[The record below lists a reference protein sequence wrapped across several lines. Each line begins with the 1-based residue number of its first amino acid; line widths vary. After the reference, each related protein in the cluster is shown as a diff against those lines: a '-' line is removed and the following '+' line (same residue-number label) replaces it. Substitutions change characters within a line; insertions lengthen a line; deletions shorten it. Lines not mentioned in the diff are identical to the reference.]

1 LEIFGRQA
9 KISALRR
16 IASLPLARAKD
27 TGLAD
32 SEMAAEPV
40 GIARNAFENGR
51 PDKPRRQERKPVNEF
66 APVASE
72 TILLD
77 DRIRGVPPGTS
88 AFPAVEVAGRNWRPT
103 DGAMALP
110 VLTLDEAAF
119 LHNRDLMLSYARS
132 VGVEIAPHAKTP
144 MSPGL
149 TRLIIDAGAWGAT
162 VADIRQAS
170 VMLRAGVSRLILAN
184 EVGGVGG
191 ARRLAQLVAAW
202 PNAELY
208 VFADSVSAVQAL
220 AVAWRDHASLPP
232 LRVLVEVGAGRAG
245 ARSLDEALK
254 VLSAVRAAEDRLRLG
269 GVATYEGSA
278 TQSTPEKTEEAISG
292 LLKLSLELWREVRKL
307 TEPDA
312 PLVVTAGGSMF
323 FDKVAAAIKPAI
335 AVDPGTT
342 LVIRSGVIFFHDHGV
357 YDRAMAALDKRS
369 GFSID
374 GAARA
379 ARGAFRPALR
389 VWAEVLSRP
398 EPELAICGMG
408 KRDVSFDEG
417 LPIALAV
424 HRGGQALAST
434 PNARVVK
441 LNDQHAFLNLA
452 RGGDMMVGDVIEF
465 GISHPCTCLDR
476 YRFVFGV
483 DERGVVRHAF
493 PTYFG

>member
-1 LEIFGRQA
+1 
-9 KISALRR
+9 
-16 IASLPLARAKD
+16 
-27 TGLAD
+27 
-32 SEMAAEPV
+32 M
-40 GIARNAFENGR
+40 
-51 PDKPRRQERKPVNEF
+51 NEF
-66 APVASE
+66 ASVASE

-77 DRIRGVPPGTS
+77 DRIRGVPPGTG
-88 AFPAVEVAGRNWRPT
+88 AFPAADIAERNWRPA

-119 LHNRDLMLSYARS
+119 LRNRDLMLAYARS
-132 VGVEIAPHAKTP
+132 AGVEIAPHAKTP
-144 MSPGL
+144 MAPDL
-149 TRLIIDAGAWGAT
+149 ARLIVDAGGWGAT
-162 VADIRQAS
+162 VADTRQAS
-170 VMLRAGVSRLILAN
+170 VMLRAGLSRLILAN

-202 PNAELY
+202 PKAELSL
-208 VFADSVSAVQAL
+208 FADSTSAVHAL
-220 AVAWRDHASLPP
+220 ADAWRDHGSLPP
-232 LRVLVEVGAGRAG
+232 LGVLVEVGAGRTG
-245 ARSLDEALK
+245 ARSLGKALE
-254 VLSAVRAAEDRLRLG
+254 VVSAVRAAGGRLTLA
-269 GVATYEGSA
+269 GVAAYEGSA
-278 TQSTPEKTEEAISG
+278 TQPTPEQTEEAISG
-292 LLKLSLELWREVRKL
+292 LLKLSVELWQDVREA
-307 TEPDA
+307 TAPDV
-312 PLVVTAGGSMF
+312 PLVITAGGSMF
-323 FDKVAAAIKPAI
+323 FDEVVAAIKPAI
-335 AVDPGTT
+335 AADPLTT

-357 YDRAMAALDKRS
+357 YDRAMAALDKRN

-417 LPIALAV
+417 LPIVLAV
-424 HRGGQALAST
+424 HRGGHALAST

-452 RGGDMMVGDVIEF
+452 RGGDMMVGDVVEF
-465 GISHPCTCLDR
+465 GISHPCTCFDR
-476 YRFVFGV
+476 YRFIFGV

>member
-1 LEIFGRQA
+1 MI
-9 KISALRR
+9 
-16 IASLPLARAKD
+16 
-27 TGLAD
+27 
-32 SEMAAEPV
+32 
-40 GIARNAFENGR
+40 
-51 PDKPRRQERKPVNEF
+51 EF
-66 APVASE
+66 
-72 TILLD
+72 
-77 DRIRGVPPGTS
+77 RGVPPGTG
-88 AFPAVEVAGRNWRPT
+88 AFPAAEIAERNWRPS

-119 LHNRDLMLSYARS
+119 VRNRDLMLAYARS
-132 VGVEIAPHAKTP
+132 AGVEIAPHAKTP
-144 MSPGL
+144 MAPDL

-170 VMLRAGVSRLILAN
+170 VILRAGLSRLILAN

-202 PNAELY
+202 PKAELY
-208 VFADSVSAVQAL
+208 VFANSAGAVHAL
-220 AVAWRDHASLPP
+220 ADAWRDHGSLPP
-232 LRVLVEVGAGRAG
+232 LGVLVEVGAGRAG
-245 ARSLDEALK
+245 ARSLSEALE
-254 VLSAVRAAEDRLRLG
+254 VVAAVRAAGGRLKLA
-269 GVATYEGSA
+269 GVAAYEGSA
-278 TQSTPEKTEEAISG
+278 TQPTPEQTEEAIAR
-292 LLKLSLELWREVRKL
+292 LIKLSVELWRDVRER
-307 TEPDA
+307 TEPGA
-312 PLVVTAGGSMF
+312 PLVITAGGSMF
-323 FDKVAAAIKPAI
+323 FDKVVAAIKPAI
-335 AVDPGTT
+335 AADPHTT

-357 YDRAMAALDKRS
+357 YDRAMAAIDKRH

-452 RGGDMMVGDVIEF
+452 RGDDMMVGDVIEF

-476 YRFVFGV
+476 YRFIFGV

>member
-1 LEIFGRQA
+1 MNE
-9 KISALRR
+9 
-16 IASLPLARAKD
+16 LAPA
-27 TGLAD
+27 
-32 SEMAAEPV
+32 
-40 GIARNAFENGR
+40 
-51 PDKPRRQERKPVNEF
+51 
-66 APVASE
+66 ASE

-77 DRIRGVPPGTS
+77 DRIRGVPPGTA
-88 AFPAVEVAGRNWRPT
+88 AFPASEIARRNWRPA
-103 DGAMALP
+103 DGVMALP

-119 LHNRDLMLSYARS
+119 LHNRDLMLGYARS
-132 VGVEIAPHAKTP
+132 AGVESAPHAKTP
-144 MSPGL
+144 MAPDL
-149 TRLIIDAGAWGAT
+149 TRSLIDAGAWGAT
-162 VADIRQAS
+162 IADIRQAS

-202 PNAELY
+202 PNAALY
-208 VFADSVSAVQAL
+208 VFANSVSAVQAL
-220 AVAWRDHASLPP
+220 AGAWRDHASLPP
-232 LRVLVEVGAGRAG
+232 LRVLIEVGAGRAG
-245 ARSLDEALK
+245 ARSLGEALN
-254 VLSAVRAAEDRLRLG
+254 VLSAARAAGDRLKLA

-278 TQSTPEKTEEAISG
+278 TQSTSEKTEDAISG
-292 LLKLSLELWREVRKL
+292 LLKLSLELWHEVRKL
-307 TEPDA
+307 TGPDA
-312 PLVVTAGGSMF
+312 PLVFTAGGSMF
-323 FDKVAAAIKPAI
+323 FDKVVDAIKPAI
-335 AVDPGTT
+335 AADPRTT
-342 LVIRSGVIFFHDHGV
+342 LVLRSGVIFFHDHGV
-357 YDRAMAALDKRS
+357 YDRAMAALDKRN

-374 GAARA
+374 GAVRE

-417 LPIALAV
+417 LPIVLSV

-441 LNDQHAFLNLA
+441 LNDQHAFLSVA
-452 RGGDMMVGDVIEF
+452 AGDDVTVGDVVEF

-476 YRFVFGV
+476 YRFIFGV

>member
-1 LEIFGRQA
+1 
-9 KISALRR
+9 
-16 IASLPLARAKD
+16 
-27 TGLAD
+27 
-32 SEMAAEPV
+32 M
-40 GIARNAFENGR
+40 
-51 PDKPRRQERKPVNEF
+51 NEF
-66 APVASE
+66 ASAASE

-77 DRIRGVPPGTS
+77 DRIRGVPPGTG
-88 AFPAVEVAGRNWRPT
+88 AFPAADIAERNWRPA

-119 LHNRDLMLSYARS
+119 LRNRDLMLAYARS
-132 VGVEIAPHAKTP
+132 AGVEIAPHAKTP
-144 MSPGL
+144 MAPDL

-170 VMLRAGVSRLILAN
+170 VMLRAGLSRLILAN
-184 EVGGVGG
+184 EVGGAGG

-202 PNAELY
+202 PKAELY
-208 VFADSVSAVQAL
+208 VFADSVGAVYAL
-220 AVAWRDHASLPP
+220 ADAWREQTSLSP

-245 ARSLDEALK
+245 ARSLSEALE
-254 VLSAVRAAEDRLRLG
+254 VVSAVRAAGGRLTLA
-269 GVATYEGSA
+269 GVAAYEGSA
-278 TQSTPEKTEEAISG
+278 TQPTPDETEEAISG
-292 LLKLSLELWREVRKL
+292 LIKLSVELLRDVRER

-312 PLVVTAGGSMF
+312 PLIITAGGSMF
-323 FDKVAAAIKPAI
+323 FDEVVAAIKPAI
-335 AVDPGTT
+335 AADPHTT

-357 YDRAMAALDKRS
+357 YDRAMAAIDRRN

-374 GAARA
+374 GAARE

-417 LPIALAV
+417 LPIVLAV

-434 PNARVVK
+434 ANARVVK

-452 RGGDMMVGDVIEF
+452 RGDDMMVGDVVEF

-476 YRFVFGV
+476 YRFIFGV

>member
-1 LEIFGRQA
+1 
-9 KISALRR
+9 
-16 IASLPLARAKD
+16 
-27 TGLAD
+27 
-32 SEMAAEPV
+32 M
-40 GIARNAFENGR
+40 
-51 PDKPRRQERKPVNEF
+51 NEF
-66 APVASE
+66 ASVAGE

-77 DRIRGVPPGTS
+77 DRIRGVPPGTG
-88 AFPAVEVAGRNWRPT
+88 AFPAAEISGRNWRPT

-119 LHNRDLMLSYARS
+119 LHNRDLMLGYARS
-132 VGVEIAPHAKTP
+132 AGVEIAPHAKTP
-144 MSPGL
+144 MAPDL
-149 TRLIIDAGAWGAT
+149 TRFIIDAGAWGAT

-184 EVGGVGG
+184 EVGGAGG

-202 PNAELY
+202 PRAELY
-208 VFADSVSAVQAL
+208 VFADSEGAVHAL
-220 AVAWRDHASLPP
+220 ADAWRDHGSLPP
-232 LRVLVEVGAGRAG
+232 LGVLVEVGAGRAG
-245 ARSLDEALK
+245 ARSLGEAIK
-254 VLSAVRAAEDRLRLG
+254 VVSAVRAAGGRLKLA
-269 GVATYEGSA
+269 GVAAYEGSA
-278 TQSTPEKTEEAISG
+278 TQPTPEQTEEAISG
-292 LLKLSLELWREVRKL
+292 LIKLSVELWRDVRKL
-307 TEPDA
+307 TEPGA
-312 PLVVTAGGSMF
+312 PLVITAGGSMF
-323 FDKVAAAIKPAI
+323 FDEVVAAIKPAI
-335 AVDPGTT
+335 AADPRTT

-357 YDRAMAALDKRS
+357 YDRAMAAIDKRN

-374 GAARA
+374 GAART

-417 LPIALAV
+417 LPIVLAV

-441 LNDQHAFLNLA
+441 LNDQHAFLNIA
-452 RGGDMMVGDVIEF
+452 SGDDMMVGDVVEF

-476 YRFVFGV
+476 YRFIFGV

>member
-1 LEIFGRQA
+1 
-9 KISALRR
+9 
-16 IASLPLARAKD
+16 
-27 TGLAD
+27 
-32 SEMAAEPV
+32 M
-40 GIARNAFENGR
+40 
-51 PDKPRRQERKPVNEF
+51 NEF
-66 APVASE
+66 TPVASE

-77 DRIRGVPPGTS
+77 DRIRGVPPGTG
-88 AFPAVEVAGRNWRPT
+88 AFPAAEIAGRNWRPS

-119 LHNRDLMLSYARS
+119 LRNRDLMLAYARS
-132 VGVEIAPHAKTP
+132 AGVEIAPHAKTP
-144 MSPGL
+144 MAPDL

-170 VMLRAGVSRLILAN
+170 VMLRAGLSRLILAN

-202 PNAELY
+202 PKAELS
-208 VFADSVSAVQAL
+208 VFADSTAAVHAL
-220 AVAWRDHASLPP
+220 ADAWRDDGSLPP
-232 LRVLVEVGAGRAG
+232 LGVLVEVGAGRTG
-245 ARSLDEALK
+245 ARSLGKALE
-254 VLSAVRAAEDRLRLG
+254 VVSAVRAAGGRLTLA
-269 GVATYEGSA
+269 GVAAYEGSA
-278 TQSTPEKTEEAISG
+278 TQPTPEQTEEAISG
-292 LLKLSLELWREVRKL
+292 LLKLSVELWQDVREA
-307 TEPDA
+307 TAPDV
-312 PLVVTAGGSMF
+312 PLVITAGGSMF
-323 FDKVAAAIKPAI
+323 FDEVVAAIKPAI
-335 AVDPGTT
+335 AADPLTT

-357 YDRAMAALDKRS
+357 YDRAMAALDKRN

-417 LPIALAV
+417 LPIVLAV
-424 HRGGQALAST
+424 HRGGHALAST

-452 RGGDMMVGDVIEF
+452 RGGDMMVGDVVEF
-465 GISHPCTCLDR
+465 GISHPCTCFDR
-476 YRFVFGV
+476 YRFIFGV

>member
-1 LEIFGRQA
+1 
-9 KISALRR
+9 
-16 IASLPLARAKD
+16 
-27 TGLAD
+27 
-32 SEMAAEPV
+32 M
-40 GIARNAFENGR
+40 
-51 PDKPRRQERKPVNEF
+51 NEF
-66 APVASE
+66 ASVASE

-77 DRIRGVPPGTS
+77 DRIRGVPPGTG
-88 AFPAVEVAGRNWRPT
+88 AFPAAEIAERNWRPS

-119 LHNRDLMLSYARS
+119 LHNRDLMLAYARS
-132 VGVEIAPHAKTP
+132 TGVEIAPHAKTP
-144 MSPGL
+144 MAPDL
-149 TRLIIDAGAWGAT
+149 TRLIIEAGAWGAT

-170 VMLRAGVSRLILAN
+170 VMLRAGLSRLILAN

-202 PNAELY
+202 PKAELY
-208 VFADSVSAVQAL
+208 VFADSAAAVHAL
-220 AVAWRDHASLPP
+220 AGAWRDQGSLPP
-232 LRVLVEVGAGRAG
+232 LGVLVEVGAGRAG
-245 ARSLDEALK
+245 ARSLSEALK
-254 VLSAVRAAEDRLRLG
+254 VVAAVRAAAGRLTLA
-269 GVATYEGSA
+269 GVAAYEGSA
-278 TQSTPEKTEEAISG
+278 TQPTPEQTEEAISG
-292 LLKLSLELWREVRKL
+292 LIKLSVDLWRDVRER

-312 PLVVTAGGSMF
+312 PLIITAGGSMF
-323 FDKVAAAIKPAI
+323 FDEVVAAIKPAI
-335 AVDPGTT
+335 AADPHTT

-357 YDRAMAALDKRS
+357 YDRAMAAIDKRN

-417 LPIALAV
+417 LPIVLAV

-434 PNARVVK
+434 PSARVVK
-441 LNDQHAFLNLA
+441 LNDQHAFLNVA
-452 RGGDMMVGDVIEF
+452 RGDDMMVGDVVEF

-476 YRFVFGV
+476 YRFIFGV